1 MTLTE
6 QIQDAMKSAMK
17 EKNQAKLA
25 AVRAI
30 KAEILK
36 EQTSGKGT
44 EVTDADV
51 LKLIQKMI
59 KQRTD
64 SIAIYQQQGR
74 QDSRDCRDLC
84 CPSKISRIGNA
95 FRAKTGKK
103 GTGQNLSDNKVKEN
117 RQEKPPE
124 NRSNRPLPAGAYEKK
139 SRICLGEEAVYSG
152 PEADKSAGSS

>member
-6 QIQDAMKSAMK
+6 QIQDDMKSAMK

-36 EQTSGKGT
+36 EQTSGKGS

-51 LKLIQKMI
+51 LKLIQKMV
-59 KQRTD
+59 KQRND

-74 QDSRDCRDLC
+74 QDLVDDEL
-84 CPSKISRIGNA
+84 K
-95 FRAKTGKK
+95 FRA
-103 GTGQNLSDNKVKEN
+103 
-117 RQEKPPE
+117 
-124 NRSNRPLPAGAYEKK
+124 A
-139 SRICLGEEAVYSG
+139 
-152 PEADKSAGSS
+152 

>member
-36 EQTSGKGT
+36 EQTSGKGS

-74 QDSRDCRDLC
+74 QDLVDEENTQLEYIKCYLPKQLSEAEVEEIIAKVVAETGATSIKDMGKVMKAANAQ
-84 CPSKISRIGNA
+84 PAGKAESKLIA
-95 FRAKTGKK
+95 
-103 GTGQNLSDNKVKEN
+103 DKVKAALN
-117 RQEKPPE
+117 K
-124 NRSNRPLPAGAYEKK
+124 
-139 SRICLGEEAVYSG
+139 
-152 PEADKSAGSS
+152 

>member
-6 QIQDAMKSAMK
+6 QIQDDMKSAMK

-36 EQTSGKGT
+36 EQTSGKGS

-74 QDSRDCRDLC
+74 QDLVDEENQQLEFIKCYLPQQLSEAEVEAIVAKVVAETGATSIKDMGKVMKAANAQLAGKAE
-84 CPSKISRIGNA
+84 SKLIA
-95 FRAKTGKK
+95 
-103 GTGQNLSDNKVKEN
+103 DKVKAALN
-117 RQEKPPE
+117 K
-124 NRSNRPLPAGAYEKK
+124 
-139 SRICLGEEAVYSG
+139 
-152 PEADKSAGSS
+152 

>member
-6 QIQDAMKSAMK
+6 QIQDDMKSAMK

-36 EQTSGKGT
+36 EQTSGKGS

-51 LKLIQKMI
+51 LKLIQKMV
-59 KQRTD
+59 KQRND

-74 QDSRDCRDLC
+74 QDLVDEENAQLDFIKCYLPKQLSEAEVESIVKQIVAETGATSVKDMGKVMKAANAQLAGKAE
-84 CPSKISRIGNA
+84 SKMIADIV
-95 FRAKTGKK
+95 KK
-103 GTGQNLSDNKVKEN
+103 
-117 RQEKPPE
+117 
-124 NRSNRPLPAGAYEKK
+124 
-139 SRICLGEEAVYSG
+139 CLNN
-152 PEADKSAGSS
+152 

>member
-6 QIQDAMKSAMK
+6 QIQDDMKSAMK

-36 EQTSGKGT
+36 EQTSGKGS

-74 QDSRDCRDLC
+74 QDLVDEENQQLEFIKCYLPQQLSEAEVEAIVAKVVAETGATSIKDMGKVMKAANAQLAGKAE
-84 CPSKISRIGNA
+84 SKHIA
-95 FRAKTGKK
+95 
-103 GTGQNLSDNKVKEN
+103 DKVKAALN
-117 RQEKPPE
+117 K
-124 NRSNRPLPAGAYEKK
+124 
-139 SRICLGEEAVYSG
+139 
-152 PEADKSAGSS
+152 

>member
-36 EQTSGKGT
+36 EQTSGKGS

-74 QDSRDCRDLC
+74 QDLVDEENTQLEYIKCYLPKQLSEAEVEEIIAKIVAETGATSIKDMGKVMKAANAQLAGKAE
-84 CPSKISRIGNA
+84 SKLIA
-95 FRAKTGKK
+95 
-103 GTGQNLSDNKVKEN
+103 DKVKAALN
-117 RQEKPPE
+117 K
-124 NRSNRPLPAGAYEKK
+124 
-139 SRICLGEEAVYSG
+139 
-152 PEADKSAGSS
+152 